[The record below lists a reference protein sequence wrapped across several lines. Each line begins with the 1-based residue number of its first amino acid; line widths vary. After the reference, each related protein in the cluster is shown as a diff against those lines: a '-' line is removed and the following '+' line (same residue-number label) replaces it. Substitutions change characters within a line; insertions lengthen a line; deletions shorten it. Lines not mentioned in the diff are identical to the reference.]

1 MWHVSA
7 QKTIHNQLGCPGRPA
22 GDDALGG
29 AMEVAD
35 AKCRLKQ
42 VLQTDGGVHHL
53 SFENP

>member
-1 MWHVSA
+1 VSA

-42 VLQTDGGVHHL
+42 VLQTDGGVHRL